1 MPLREDPLAGLRPKA
16 GSPVAEGHAPLF
28 ARFALWSAEVDSF
41 GRQIDDF
48 SARIDAAIKR
58 STPLDGDKM

>member
-1 MPLREDPLAGLRPKA
+1 MTAQRTPARP
-16 GSPVAEGHAPLF
+16 APLF
-28 ARFALWSAEVDSF
+28 ARFALWSAEIDSF